1 MRQLIILALIVA
13 LGYLIYQL
21 LSPKRRILRQ
31 ETGRD
36 APQAITEELVRDPV
50 CQLYLPRSEAI
61 RRTVQ
66 GREHFFCSPG
76 CLDKF
81 LVRRS

>member
-1 MRQLIILALIVA
+1 MRQLLLLALIVA
-13 LGYLIYQL
+13 LAYLISKL
-21 LSPKRRILRQ
+21 LFPKHRIRQ
-31 ETGRD
+31 ESGRQ
-36 APQAITEELVRDPV
+36 APTPIAEEMVRDPV